1 MAACPKTS
9 CPTLRGVGVISTC
22 SFTGLLFKVI
32 LLSTFN
38 LFSIEKSVRVS
49 VGYNYM
55 ASDIKPLKRSEYSE
69 DVELQLRKIGK
80 DYCEKCG
87 EFLHGSEVS
96 PERLKGWVEGRE
108 KAICPTCRNK
118 SSLTTRILIFV
129 GLVLITIITVLIFQI
144 Y

>member
-1 MAACPKTS
+1 
-9 CPTLRGVGVISTC
+9 
-22 SFTGLLFKVI
+22 
-32 LLSTFN
+32 
-38 LFSIEKSVRVS
+38 
-49 VGYNYM
+49 M

-87 EFLHGSEVS
+87 EFLRGSEVS

-129 GLVLITIITVLIFQI
+129 GLVLITIIMGLIF
-144 Y
+144 

>member
-1 MAACPKTS
+1 MAVCPKTS
-9 CPTLRGVGVISTC
+9 PPTLRGVGIILTC
-22 SFTGLLFKVI
+22 SFTGLFFNVRFI
-32 LLSTFN
+32 LN
-38 LFSIEKSVRVS
+38 LNFSSIEKSVRLL
-49 VGYNYM
+49 VGDNYM

-118 SSLTTRILIFV
+118 SSLTTRILTFV
-129 GLVLITIITVLIFQI
+129 GLVLITIIMVLIF
-144 Y
+144 